1 MSLTFWSEYLDNK
14 VPITALATNRDGHTI
29 YIGNESGDIA
39 SVDIRKG
46 TWRDT
51 DRRLFGCLNG
61 VAIILLFIFLHFFC
75 SCFCITI

>member
-1 MSLTFWSEYLDNK
+1 MSMTFWSESLDNK

-39 SVDIRKG
+39 AVDIRKG

-51 DRRLFGCLNG
+51 DRRLFGCLDG
-61 VAIILLFIFLHFFC
+61 VAIILLFNFCTFFVTA
-75 SCFCITI
+75 FV